1 MAKQG
6 WSMIP
11 HKTVMINNSTNKTNN
26 HLAPKTI
33 EHKKNPKTWLCK
45 SNDEAALINLRTNP
59 LKEFV

>member
-26 HLAPKTI
+26 HLSPKTI
-33 EHKKNPKTWLCK
+33 EHKKKPKTWLCK

>member
-26 HLAPKTI
+26 HLSPKTI
-33 EHKKNPKTWLCK
+33 EHKKNPRHGFVNLMMKQLY
-45 SNDEAALINLRTNP
+45 LNLRTNP

>member
-26 HLAPKTI
+26 HLSPKTI